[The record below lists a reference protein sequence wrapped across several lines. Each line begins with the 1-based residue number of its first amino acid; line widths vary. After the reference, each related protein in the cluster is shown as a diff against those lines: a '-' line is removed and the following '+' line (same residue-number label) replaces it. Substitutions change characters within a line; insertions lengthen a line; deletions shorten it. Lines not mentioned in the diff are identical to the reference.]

1 MSSPKETRLRLA
13 LADAALSVY
22 LGLTRTPPISDDD
35 LQRRI
40 RAERAAARELVQA
53 TEEMDRR
60 TAPKGLPKR
69 KANAPTCNRCGN
81 KVPSYRATCRACIA
95 AMRGDKP
102 Q

>member
-13 LADAALSVY
+13 LADAALAVY
-22 LGLTRTPPISDDD
+22 LGVTRTPPISEDD
-35 LQRRI
+35 LLRRI
-40 RAERAAARELVQA
+40 QAERAAAKELVKA

-60 TAPKGLPKR
+60 TAPRGLPAR
-69 KANAPTCNRCGN
+69 KAFNPTCNRCGN

-95 AMRGDKP
+95 AAPGGKT